1 MKIVFLNSSVLFS
14 SRLVQTEERQQLAL
28 LYKNIKVPLLGDEE
42 KDSGQEESS
51 YLLAK
56 NEKNLAKFLAQ
67 AVITF
72 LLALF
77 TGLLRSLLHFSLQCL
92 VSSLVNP

>member
-56 NEKNLAKFLAQ
+56 NEKNLAKF
-67 AVITF
+67 INSGRDST
-72 LLALF
+72 
-77 TGLLRSLLHFSLQCL
+77 SLSCQIQSHM
-92 VSSLVNP
+92 